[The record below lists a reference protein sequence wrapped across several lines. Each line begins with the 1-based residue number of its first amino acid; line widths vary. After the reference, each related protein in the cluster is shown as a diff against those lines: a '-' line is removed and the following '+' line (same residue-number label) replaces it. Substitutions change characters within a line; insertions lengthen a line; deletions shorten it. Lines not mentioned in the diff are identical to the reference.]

1 MVTSITV
8 SSMHQLFEDTLK
20 EAWTAAWDR
29 GEVEA
34 LSAISTTEYTRH
46 GKSGGSSM
54 NLDQYQEEIRAIRR
68 GFPDL
73 TTTVESILVDGN
85 RAAIFWKTTGTHTE
99 TFLGVPATGKSVV
112 TQGSNQIELRD
123 GLVHRETVTWDGTE
137 LLNALG
143 IRSLSDAI
151 AAEKAPESEVV
162 MADLSGEPDLDA
174 MKAFNRQFVTG
185 VTVVTTM
192 EDGKPRGLAVNAYSS
207 ISLEPPLVM
216 VCVQKTSSTYP
227 ALFASTHLGI
237 NILSREQKN
246 TVSTFAS
253 KSSDKFAD
261 IEWHQGPEGS
271 PLIDSSSAMIEAEIR
286 ERFQAKTHTIFVCRV
301 RHAEVTDIEPMV
313 YKAGRF
319 YDGANLASL

>member
-73 TTTVESILVDGN
+73 TTTVDSILVDGN

-261 IEWHQGPEGS
+261 IEWHQGPDGS

>member
-1 MVTSITV
+1 MVTGITV
-8 SSMHQLFEDTLK
+8 CSMQQTFEDTLK

-34 LSAISTTEYTRH
+34 LNAISTSDYTRH

-54 NLDQYQEEIRAIRR
+54 NLHQYQAEIRAIRQ

-73 TTTVESILVDGN
+73 TTTIDSILVDGE

-99 TFLGVPATGKSVV
+99 TFLSVPATGKSVV
-112 TQGSNQIELRD
+112 TQGSNQIDLRE
-123 GLVHRETVTWDGTE
+123 GLIHRETVTWDGTE

-151 AAEKAPESEVV
+151 AAEKSPETEVV
-162 MADLSGEPDLDA
+162 MADLSGEPDLES

-227 ALFASTHLGI
+227 ALFGSTHLGI
-237 NILSREQKN
+237 NILSREQKD

-301 RHAEVTDIEPMV
+301 RHAEGTDIEPMV